1 MMLHPRIPVW
11 PPASRFFLRCFKPAF
26 RDGYQLIVHPVAA
39 LVAGGGIDDAGN
51 MTACGQHKSRISA
64 NQVLRTKRR
73 LPWHDVVLAGR
84 EQINRYRY
92 LRQVNR
98 QMMLG
103 IDGDLHVLADNT
115 GAREGEHACP
125 CGGAGMPL
133 PQLQYERG

>member
-26 RDGYQLIVHPVAA
+26 RVGYQLIVHPVAA

-73 LPWHDVVLAGR
+73 LPWQDVVLAGG
-84 EQINRYRY
+84 EQINRDRY
-92 LRQVNR
+92 LQQANDPRR
-98 QMMLG
+98 PG
-103 IDGDLHVLADNT
+103 TYGDRSVVA
-115 GAREGEHACP
+115 
-125 CGGAGMPL
+125 
-133 PQLQYERG
+133 